1 MGAFLQKP
9 SPFSMTQ
16 SIDRYFS
23 KGNSLAHMQAHAA
36 RLLRLQGQLRR
47 LLPDYLGEACQVAN
61 LKDECLVVHVTSA
74 ALTVKLRQAVPS
86 LLMEFARMGVALKDI
101 KVKVTMPE
109 YRPAPPPPEVR
120 SVSAETRAQLQ
131 ALAGQL
137 PEDSPLARSLRKLVA
152 RARTRAPEGR

>member
-1 MGAFLQKP
+1 
-9 SPFSMTQ
+9 MTQ

-109 YRPAPPPPEVR
+109 YRPAPQAPEAR
-120 SVSAETRAQLQ
+120 SVSAETQAQLQ
-131 ALAGQL
+131 ALASQL
-137 PEDSPLARSLRKLVA
+137 PPDAPLARALQKLVA
-152 RARTRAPEGR
+152 RSRTRAPEDQG